1 VELYDDDERL
11 MASAAIVDVI
21 GKSIRELRSQWPEFV
36 YHHSTEVDEATG
48 VAHLHLRTR
57 RGDCGAILHSSNP
70 QMLVSQTVAL
80 ILTAGA
86 DPGPD
91 ADIEDCMR
99 QTAETM
105 PLFAGVMVRF
115 YGPGGERLQYSARGS
130 EQRMNLGRY
139 IVNATVREPGE
150 PSEIRLYDADTGE
163 QVAANDAARVADAVD
178 GIAGE
183 EPTR

>member
-1 VELYDDDERL
+1 VELCDDDERL
-11 MASAAIVDVI
+11 MASVARRFMI
-21 GKSIRELRSQWPEFV
+21 GKSIREVRPQWPEFV
-36 YHHSTEVDEATG
+36 YHHSTEVDETTG
-48 VAHLHLRTR
+48 AVHLHLRTR
-57 RGDCGAILHSSNP
+57 RGDCGAILCSSNP

-80 ILTAGA
+80 ILMAGA

-91 ADIEDCMR
+91 ADIEDRMR

-105 PLFAGVMVRF
+105 PLFAGVMARF

-130 EQRMNLGRY
+130 EQRTNLGRY

-150 PSEIRLYDADTGE
+150 PPEVRLYDADTGA